1 MDKDKIEILEGKIK
15 YYAKAYYEGHPIIDD
30 ETFDMLVLK
39 LKAMKQDSE
48 VLTTGW
54 GFEVDGNKVKHK
66 YSHIGS
72 LDKCKNYN
80 EIPDRFKHRM
90 VFISPKLDGL
100 SAVAYY
106 NKGTLVQGITRGNGE
121 YGKDI
126 TDKLIKIL
134 GNTIQD
140 NTFTGAV
147 RGELIIND
155 KNWKVLQGKY
165 KDLIAPRNFAAGII
179 NRKEMDEDIQYID
192 LVVYK
197 IVGKEKVTQM
207 DKRNDVL
214 DWLQANFK
222 NAIPTCYLPNLN
234 EASWNEYHK
243 TIFDNFKELGYGL
256 DGLVLTNPEIQYN
269 SNSNGYIYDEV
280 AFKFAAEKTNT
291 IITDIEWTLS
301 RTQRLVPVAVVEPV
315 ELSGAVITRATCN
328 NAKMIKD
335 LALGKDAE
343 VVITRSNEVIP
354 QILEVIQSSE
364 QDLPTICPVC
374 GRQLVWDGVDL
385 KCANAMCENIKMSDL
400 QQWCESIGETDGL
413 QWTLMKQY
421 LDIYHI
427 TSIESL
433 YENESDVMTDLNMR
447 QLSITEQKVKQ
458 FFEKLYSQNID
469 ITKAL
474 IGLNI
479 PRLGVKTAELLS
491 RNTELCKKLMNY
503 GIIFDSLS
511 DMDVVQLSQQ
521 LIEVVKEAT
530 TKELLNNREKLSN
543 LRYIENRITY
553 NTNTTLENIK
563 YIAVTGSLNS
573 MKRKDFEK
581 YIKEYGYELT
591 SNLKKCEYLVNN
603 DIESTS
609 TKNKQA
615 KEFGIPIVTE
625 QDFLNILNN

>member
-197 IVGKEKVTQM
+197 IVGKENVTQM

-301 RTQRLVPVAVVEPV
+301 RTQRLVPVAIVEPV

-328 NAKMIKD
+328 NAKMVKD